1 MAGKLY
7 SEEELSVLRNA
18 PKRVTNPNAR
28 WSGNR
33 PTCRSNRQRVFQAR
47 SETERGHY
55 EIYQRENIRDPLD
68 YSCGIVYLPLD
79 GTRLTLARY
88 NGSGH
93 EHGDIA
99 YRPHIHSATHDA
111 IAAGARPEREA
122 KATERYSTSEGA
134 LACLL
139 QDFRVGGLKAKPD
152 QRRLLP

>member
-7 SEEELSVLRNA
+7 SEEELSALRDVA
-18 PKRVTNPNAR
+18 KRVTNPKAR
-28 WSGNR
+28 WSEK
-33 PTCRSNRQRVFQAR
+33 PSNMPVHRQRAFQVR
-47 SETERGHY
+47 SQSGEGHF
-55 EIYQRENIRDPLD
+55 EIYQRESIRDSLD
-68 YSCGIVYLPLD
+68 YSCGIAYLPLD

-99 YRPHIHSATHDA
+99 YQPHIHVATPAA
-111 IAAGARPEREA
+111 IAAGMRPEREA
-122 KATERYSTSEGA
+122 EPTDRYVTSEGA

-139 QDFRVGGLKAKPD
+139 RDFQVVGIAAKPD